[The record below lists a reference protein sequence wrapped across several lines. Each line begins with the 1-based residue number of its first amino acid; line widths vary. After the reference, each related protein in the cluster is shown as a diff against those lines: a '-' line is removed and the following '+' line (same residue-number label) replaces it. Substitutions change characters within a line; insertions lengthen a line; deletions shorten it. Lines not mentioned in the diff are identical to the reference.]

1 MTVINLFGVPS
12 SGKSTYAA
20 YIFSALKSKGVSV
33 ELVTEFAKDMVWEG
47 NEEAFK
53 NYAYVFGQQSFRLS
67 RCKDKVD
74 VIITDSPLP
83 LSIFYNEDAVLGE
96 SFNETVMN
104 VFNSYEN
111 LNYFLNRT
119 TPYSSVG
126 RFQTEE
132 ESDALKQPMIDLLN
146 ERGIVFT
153 EHNGDIKG
161 CEEIIEDI
169 MNYLTNDKKMT
180 TCHFCNE
187 TNKDRMV
194 VEVGNKIYRIC
205 HDCANKLMNDLA
217 KETGSTVIVN
227 KEIINTIDIPITC
240 EYNY

>member
-1 MTVINLFGVPS
+1 
-12 SGKSTYAA
+12 
-20 YIFSALKSKGVSV
+20 
-33 ELVTEFAKDMVWEG
+33 MVWEG

-83 LSIFYNEDAVLGE
+83 LSIFYNEDTVLGE

-119 TPYSSVG
+119 APYSSVG

-169 MNYLTNDKKMT
+169 MDYLTNDKKMT

-227 KEIINTIDIPITC
+227 KEIINTIDIPSTC